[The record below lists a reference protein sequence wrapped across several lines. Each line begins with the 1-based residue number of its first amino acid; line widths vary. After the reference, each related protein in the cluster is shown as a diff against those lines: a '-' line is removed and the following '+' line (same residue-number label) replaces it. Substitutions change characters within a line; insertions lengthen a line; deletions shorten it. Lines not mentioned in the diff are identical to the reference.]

1 MLLKSTRAENG
12 KIKMEKSKSEIDLEI
27 LEFLRSHNEQR
38 FNPSYI
44 VENIGASAKLVKNH
58 LKKLVARG
66 LIHCEG
72 GISGK
77 VYFHGQQQIDKK
89 RERKIKYIVLTFGIL
104 IAIVLGEILIRF
116 YYKFYKDDIIGADE
130 EELCNRKQYKMLLD
144 TSNRGRYHPN
154 ELAHHEYWNYTGV
167 RPMANFDADIIF
179 TVTNDRKVRMYNDH
193 TNSQHMRALR
203 DYSLEKPPNVTRM
216 VVLGDSFAWGDEA
229 PLRFSMPYV
238 LETLVDKSE
247 VLNMAIR
254 GAGIDVMYLRWRYD
268 ALNYKPDVVLY
279 TIWIDDVQRISPCL
293 RKPKFNIVK
302 GKLVITNIPPPT
314 LQEIQYT
321 FKEPLVESYLYKH
334 IVYNIRYWKGVDKAR
349 YDYGL
354 KRLDLILD
362 DMKKKSAEDD
372 IYLLV
377 VLITE
382 ANNILNPELI
392 DDVTTEIKKM
402 LREKNIPFVDS
413 ADIFAKE
420 GYNLH
425 EDDNQRSFDR
435 DKINQ
440 HLTPRG
446 YAYLAQG
453 IKNKLEEDKVI
464 TKQSDFRFTLDN
476 EHSILV
482 MQNKKVPQE
491 VRYIVPYDFIE

>member
-1 MLLKSTRAENG
+1 M
-12 KIKMEKSKSEIDLEI
+12 
-27 LEFLRSHNEQR
+27 
-38 FNPSYI
+38 
-44 VENIGASAKLVKNH
+44 
-58 LKKLVARG
+58 
-66 LIHCEG
+66 
-72 GISGK
+72 GK
-77 VYFHGQQQIDKK
+77 VYFHGQQPIDKK

-104 IAIVLGEILIRF
+104 IALILGEILMRV
-116 YYKFYKDDIIGADE
+116 YYKFYKDGVIGADE
-130 EELCNRKQYKMLLD
+130 EELCNRREYKMLLD
-144 TSNRGRYHPN
+144 TSNPGRYHPN
-154 ELAHHEYWNYTGV
+154 HLAHHEYWNYTGV
-167 RPMANFDADIIF
+167 RPMANFFDGDIIF
-179 TVTNDRKVRMYNDH
+179 TVTNDRKVKIYNDH

-216 VVLGDSFAWGDEA
+216 VVVGDSFAYGDEA

-254 GAGIDVMYLRWRYD
+254 GAGIDVMYLRWKYD
-268 ALNYKPDVVLY
+268 ALNYKPDVVIY
-279 TIWIDDVQRISPCL
+279 TIWIDDVQRINPCL
-293 RKPKFNIVK
+293 HKPKFNIVDN
-302 GKLVITNIPPPT
+302 KLVITNLPPPT

-334 IVYNIRYWKGVDKAR
+334 IAYNLRYWKGVDEAR

-362 DMKKKSAEDD
+362 DMKEKSAEDD
-372 IYLLV
+372 TYLLV

-382 ANNILNPELI
+382 SNNVLRAKII
-392 DDVTTEIKKM
+392 DDTTIKIKKM

-413 ADIFAKE
+413 ADIFARQ

-425 EDDNQRSFDR
+425 EDDNQQSFD
-435 DKINQ
+435 KGKLNQ
-440 HLTPRG
+440 HFTPRG

-453 IKNKLEEDKVI
+453 IKNKLEEDNVI
-464 TKQSDFRFTLDN
+464 TKQSDFIFTLDV

-482 MQNKKVPQE
+482 MQNKNVPQE
-491 VRYIVPYDFIE
+491 RRYIIPYDIIQ